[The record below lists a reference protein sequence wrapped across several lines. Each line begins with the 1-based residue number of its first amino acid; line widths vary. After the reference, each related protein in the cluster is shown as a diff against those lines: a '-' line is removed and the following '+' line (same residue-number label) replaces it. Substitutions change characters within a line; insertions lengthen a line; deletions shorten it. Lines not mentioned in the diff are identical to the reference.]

1 MERHTDYIPAAE
13 GVLRSFIITV
23 LMLLIFAVVMTF
35 VEVNQYISS
44 IFYIVTTIL
53 SIMYGSIYASGK
65 IRRKGWLVGIIVA
78 VLYILILYTVSVISG
93 NSAVIGPD
101 GIKRFVLAL
110 LVGSISGMIGVN
122 I

>member
-1 MERHTDYIPAAE
+1 MEKYNDYIPAAE

-23 LMLLIFAVVMTF
+23 LMLLIFAVAMTF
-35 VEVNQYISS
+35 VEINEYISS

-53 SIMYGSIYASGK
+53 SIMYGAIYASEK
-65 IRRKGWLVGIIVA
+65 IKRKGWFVGIIVA
-78 VLYILILYTVSVISG
+78 LLYVIILYVVSIVSG

>member
-1 MERHTDYIPAAE
+1 MEKYNEYIPAAE

-23 LMLLIFAVVMTF
+23 LMLLIFAVIITF
-35 VEVNQYISS
+35 VEVDEYMSS

-53 SIMYGSIYASGK
+53 SIMYGAIYASQK
-65 IRRKGWLVGIIVA
+65 IRKKGWFIGIVVA
-78 VLYILILYTVSVISG
+78 LLYVIILYVVSVISG
-93 NSAVIGPD
+93 NSAVIGYD

-122 I
+122 M

>member
-1 MERHTDYIPAAE
+1 MEKYNDYIPAAE

-23 LMLLIFAVVMTF
+23 LMLLIFAVIMTF
-35 VEVNQYISS
+35 VEVDEYMSS

-53 SIMYGSIYASGK
+53 SIMYGAIYASQK
-65 IRRKGWLVGIIVA
+65 IRKKGWFIGIVVA
-78 VLYILILYTVSVISG
+78 LLYVLILYVVSVISG
-93 NSAVIGPD
+93 NSAVIGYD

-122 I
+122 M

>member
-1 MERHTDYIPAAE
+1 MEKYNDYIPAAE

-35 VEVNQYISS
+35 VEINEYISS
-44 IFYIVTTIL
+44 VFYIVTTIL
-53 SIMYGSIYASGK
+53 SIMYGAIYASEK
-65 IRRKGWLVGIIVA
+65 IKRKGWFVGIIVA
-78 VLYILILYTVSVISG
+78 LLYVLILYGVSVVSG
-93 NSAVIGPD
+93 NSAVIGFD
-101 GIKRFVLAL
+101 GVKRFVLAL

>member
-1 MERHTDYIPAAE
+1 LEKYNDYIPAAE

-23 LMLLIFAVVMTF
+23 LMLLIFAVIMTF
-35 VEVNQYISS
+35 VEVDEYMSS

-53 SIMYGSIYASGK
+53 SIMYGAIYASQK
-65 IRRKGWLVGIIVA
+65 IRKKGWFIGIVVA
-78 VLYILILYTVSVISG
+78 LLYVLILYVVSVISG
-93 NSAVIGPD
+93 NSAVIGYD

-122 I
+122 M